1 MVDLSLTKK
10 QLDFCEYY
18 IATGNAT
25 EAAKLA
31 GYSERT
37 AYSIG
42 SENLRKPEIS
52 EYIARRLEEENS
64 KKIAAA
70 DEVMRFFTSVMRGE
84 EKDAFGL
91 DPSLDTRL
99 DAGKEIMKR
108 HNAAGE
114 KNKASLQKLDA
125 MLKEFRDAVKSE
137 AD

>member
-1 MVDLSLTKK
+1 MPLK
-10 QLDFCEYY
+10 QRQIDFCEHY
-18 IATGNAT
+18 IRTGNAT

-31 GYSERT
+31 GYSEKT

-42 SENLRKPEIS
+42 SENLKKPEIS
-52 EYIARRLEEENS
+52 EYIARRVEEENAAR
-64 KKIAAA
+64 IASA

-99 DAGKEIMKR
+99 NAGKEIMKR

-114 KNKASLQKLDA
+114 KNRASLQKLDA
-125 MLKEFRDAVKSE
+125 ILKEFKNAVAESE